1 MEGQVEITPTVE
13 VAPSVSPTVEPTP
26 TQIPVSLEMGDEIEK
41 GGKFEL
47 ASYLLMV
54 GFLGASLY
62 SIYYYRQ
69 ALNKLNEKEDDSIL
83 KNEIGEIR
91 YNLKKIMGKK
101 YETKKA

>member
-69 ALNKLNEKEDDSIL
+69 ALNKLNEKSGDDVIKTELSEV
-83 KNEIGEIR
+83 K
-91 YNLKKIMGKK
+91 YNLKKLMGKK
-101 YETKKA
+101 YEKNIS